1 MSPEA
6 YALLKD
12 LHRGCALLSVAGFT
26 LRWGAGL
33 AQHAWVRG
41 RTART
46 LPHGVDTVLLA
57 SALALAFGAGF
68 TPANSPWLATKIVA
82 LLAYIGLGM
91 VALSARRTRA
101 TRVAAGIA
109 ALLVFGHI
117 VAVAF
122 VKHPAGL
129 LPH

>member
-6 YALLKD
+6 YALLKG
-12 LHRGCALLSVAGFT
+12 LHRGCALLSVTGFT

-33 AQHAWVRG
+33 AEQAWVRG
-41 RTART
+41 RLART
-46 LPHGVDTVLLA
+46 LPHVVDTLLLS

-91 VALSARRTRA
+91 LALSARRTHA
-101 TRVAAGIA
+101 VRVVSGAA

>member
-1 MSPEA
+1 MSPET

-12 LHRGCALLSVAGFT
+12 LHRGCALLSVTGFT

-33 AQHAWVRG
+33 AQQAWVRG
-41 RTART
+41 RAART
-46 LPHGVDTVLLA
+46 LPHLVDTVLLA

-82 LLAYIGLGM
+82 LLVYIGLGM

-129 LPH
+129 FPH